1 MQSNGNGPL
10 LEIRDLK
17 VHFALREGLFRRGRA
32 VVQAVNGVSL
42 TLPRGE
48 VFGLVGESGC
58 GKTTLG
64 RAVVGLAPV
73 LSGEIR
79 FAGESILGLTGK
91 AAKERARRIQL
102 IFQDPYS
109 SLHPR
114 KIVRD
119 LVGVGLTL
127 HGLAKGYEIDERVL
141 HVLEGVGLGL
151 DHLYRYAHEFS
162 GGQRQR
168 IALARALILKPELL
182 ILDEPTSAL
191 DVSVQAQTLNLLK
204 DLRQQFDLTYLFIS
218 HNLGVVRYMSRR
230 IGVMYLGHIVEM
242 GATEELFGRA
252 QHPYTRVL
260 LSALPSLDPD
270 APSTRQVLTG
280 EVPTP
285 INPPPGCPFAPRCPD
300 AQEICAHEKPLLLQ
314 RGTDPAHVCACHFP
328 RLMEAEGQGPMTNHQ
343 WRKGRSRHR
352 NWPLGFGHS
361 SSGGSHGHRR

>member
-1 MQSNGNGPL
+1 MSGRGAEAL
-10 LEIRDLK
+10 LEIQDLR
-17 VHFALREGLFRRGRA
+17 VHFPVREGLLGGGRT

-42 TLPRGE
+42 ALRRGE

-73 LSGEIR
+73 LAGEIR
-79 FAGESILGLTGK
+79 FAGETVVGLTGR
-91 AAKERARRIQL
+91 AAQQRARRIQL

-114 KIVRD
+114 KTVRD
-119 LVGVGLTL
+119 LVGAGLRL
-127 HGLAKGYEIDERVL
+127 HGLAQGYEIDEQVL
-141 HVLEGVGLGL
+141 RMLEGVGLNL

-168 IALARALILKPELL
+168 IALARALVLKPELL

-191 DVSVQAQTLNLLK
+191 DVSVQAQILNLLK
-204 DLRQQFDLTYLFIS
+204 DLRREFGLTYLFIS
-218 HNLGVVRYMSRR
+218 HNLGVIRYMSGR
-230 IGVMYLGHIVEM
+230 IGVMYLGHIVEE
-242 GATEELFGRA
+242 GATEEVFLRP

-270 APSTRQVLTG
+270 APSKRQVLAG
-280 EVPTP
+280 EPPTP

-300 AQEICAHEKPLLLQ
+300 VQDLCKREMPELRQ
-314 RGTDPAHVCACHFP
+314 RGGDSTHLCACHF
-328 RLMEAEGQGPMTNHQ
+328 AKTNDQ
-343 WRKGRSRHR
+343 
-352 NWPLGFGHS
+352 
-361 SSGGSHGHRR
+361 

>member
-1 MQSNGNGPL
+1 MAGNGKETL

-17 VHFALREGLFRRGRA
+17 VHFALQEGLLRKGRA
-32 VVQAVNGVSL
+32 VVQAVSGVSL
-42 TLPRGE
+42 TLAKGE

-79 FAGESILGLTGK
+79 FAGESVIGLTGR

-114 KIVRD
+114 KTVRD
-119 LVGVGLTL
+119 LVGVGLKL

-141 HVLEGVGLGL
+141 QILEGVGLGL

-204 DLRQQFDLTYLFIS
+204 ELRQQFDLTYLFIS
-218 HNLGVVRYMSRR
+218 HNRGVVRYMSRR

-242 GATEELFGRA
+242 GATEELFRRP

-260 LSALPSLDPD
+260 LSSLPSLDPE
-270 APSTRQVLTG
+270 APVTRQVLTG
-280 EVPTP
+280 EPPTP

-300 AQEICAHEKPLLLQ
+300 VQEICTRERPVLLQ
-314 RGTDPAHVCACHFP
+314 RGTSPTHVCACHFP
-328 RLMEAEGQGPMTNHQ
+328 R
-343 WRKGRSRHR
+343 
-352 NWPLGFGHS
+352 S
-361 SSGGSHGHRR
+361 SQ

>member
-1 MQSNGNGPL
+1 MVESGTQPL

-17 VHFALREGLFRRGRA
+17 VHFALREGLLRKGRA
-32 VVQAVNGVSL
+32 VVQAVSGVSL
-42 TLPRGE
+42 TLSRGE

-73 LSGEIR
+73 LAGEIR
-79 FAGESILGLTGK
+79 YAGESLVDLTGR

-102 IFQDPYS
+102 IFQDPYA

-114 KIVRD
+114 KTVRD
-119 LVGVGLTL
+119 LVGVGLKL
-127 HGLAKGYEIDERVL
+127 HGLATGYEIDERVL
-141 HVLEGVGLGL
+141 AVLEGVGLGL

-168 IALARALILKPELL
+168 IALARALVLKPELL

-204 DLRQQFDLTYLFIS
+204 DLRRQFDLTYLFIS

-242 GATEELFGRA
+242 GATEPLFRRP

-270 APSTRQVLTG
+270 APSQRRLLAG
-280 EVPTP
+280 EPPTP

-300 AQEICAHEKPLLLQ
+300 VQDICRRENPLLIQ
-314 RGTDPAHVCACHFP
+314 HGTDATHVCACHFP
-328 RLMEAEGQGPMTNHQ
+328 RLAAA
-343 WRKGRSRHR
+343 SRE
-352 NWPLGFGHS
+352 
-361 SSGGSHGHRR
+361 

>member
-1 MQSNGNGPL
+1 MSGNGDKPI

-17 VHFALREGLFRRGRA
+17 VHFALNEGMLQRGRA

-42 TLPRGE
+42 SLQRGE

-79 FAGESILGLTGK
+79 FAGESVIGLTGK
-91 AAKERARRIQL
+91 AAKERARHIQL

-114 KIVRD
+114 KTVRD
-119 LVGVGLTL
+119 LVGVGLRL

-141 HVLEGVGLGL
+141 EILEGVGLGL

-204 DLRQQFDLTYLFIS
+204 ELRRQFDLTYLFIS
-218 HNLGVVRYMSRR
+218 HNLGVVRYLSRR

-242 GATEELFGRA
+242 GATEELFRRS

-300 AQEICAHEKPLLLQ
+300 VQEVCTREKPLLLP
-314 RGTDPAHVCACHFP
+314 RGADQSHVCACHFP
-328 RLMEAEGQGPMTNHQ
+328 RVGNNQ
-343 WRKGRSRHR
+343 
-352 NWPLGFGHS
+352 
-361 SSGGSHGHRR
+361 

>member
-1 MQSNGNGPL
+1 MAGPLTQPL
-10 LEIRDLK
+10 LEIRDLT
-17 VHFALREGLFRRGRA
+17 VHFALREGLFRQGRA
-32 VVQAVNGVSL
+32 VVQAVSGVSL
-42 TLPRGE
+42 ALARGE

-73 LSGEIR
+73 LGGDIR
-79 FAGESILGLTGK
+79 YAGESLVGLTGR
-91 AAKERARRIQL
+91 AAKERARRVQL
-102 IFQDPYS
+102 IFQDPYA

-114 KIVRD
+114 KTVRD
-119 LVGVGLTL
+119 LVGVGLKL
-127 HGLAKGYEIDERVL
+127 HGLATGYEIDERVL
-141 HVLEGVGLGL
+141 EVLDGVGLGL

-168 IALARALILKPELL
+168 IALARALVLKPELL

-204 DLRQQFDLTYLFIS
+204 DLRREFDLTYLFIS

-242 GATEELFGRA
+242 GETEEVFRRP

-260 LSALPSLDPD
+260 LSALPSLDPE
-270 APSTRQVLTG
+270 APSRRRILAG
-280 EVPTP
+280 EPPTP

-300 AQEICAHEKPLLLQ
+300 AQDICRREYPALAQ
-314 RGTDPAHVCACHFP
+314 RGGDAAHVCACHFP
-328 RLMEAEGQGPMTNHQ
+328 QLGP
-343 WRKGRSRHR
+343 SA
-352 NWPLGFGHS
+352 
-361 SSGGSHGHRR
+361 

>member
-1 MQSNGNGPL
+1 MTENRTQSL
-10 LEIRDLK
+10 LEIRDLT
-17 VHFALREGLFRRGRA
+17 VHFTLREGLLRSGRA

-42 TLPRGE
+42 VLARGE

-73 LSGEIR
+73 LRGEIR
-79 FAGESILGLTGK
+79 YAGKSLVGLTGQ
-91 AAKERARRIQL
+91 AVKERARRVQL
-102 IFQDPYS
+102 IFQDPYA

-114 KIVRD
+114 KTVRD
-119 LVGVGLTL
+119 LVGVGLKL
-127 HGLAKGYEIDERVL
+127 HGLATGYEIDERVL
-141 HVLEGVGLGL
+141 DVLEGVGLGL

-168 IALARALILKPELL
+168 IALARALVLKPELL

-204 DLRQQFDLTYLFIS
+204 DLQRQFDLTYLFIS

-242 GATEELFGRA
+242 GATERVFRWP
-252 QHPYTRVL
+252 QHPYTQVL
-260 LSALPSLDPD
+260 LSALPSLDPE
-270 APSTRQVLTG
+270 APSRRRILAG
-280 EVPTP
+280 EPPTP

-300 AQEICAHEKPLLLQ
+300 VQDVCRRERPALTQ
-314 RGTDPAHVCACHFP
+314 RGADAAHVCACHFP
-328 RLMEAEGQGPMTNHQ
+328 RLAAA
-343 WRKGRSRHR
+343 SRE
-352 NWPLGFGHS
+352 
-361 SSGGSHGHRR
+361 

>member
-1 MQSNGNGPL
+1 MASNGKGPL

-17 VHFALREGLFRRGRA
+17 VHFPLREGLLRKGRA
-32 VVQAVNGVSL
+32 AVQAVNGVSL
-42 TLPRGE
+42 TLARGE

-79 FAGESILGLTGK
+79 FAGESLIGLTGR
-91 AAKERARRIQL
+91 AARERARRIQL

-114 KIVRD
+114 KTVRD
-119 LVGVGLTL
+119 LVGVGLKL
-127 HGLAKGYEIDERVL
+127 HDLAHGYEIDERVL
-141 HVLEGVGLGL
+141 ATLESVGLGL

-191 DVSVQAQTLNLLK
+191 DVSVQAQILNLLK
-204 DLRQQFDLTYLFIS
+204 ELRREFQLTFLFIS
-218 HNLGVVRYMSRR
+218 HNLGVVRYMSQR
-230 IGVMYLGHIVEM
+230 IGVMYLGHIVEL
-242 GATEELFGRA
+242 AASDAVFLRP

-270 APSTRQVLTG
+270 RHSKRQVLSG
-280 EVPTP
+280 EPPTP
-285 INPPPGCPFAPRCPD
+285 IHPPPGCPFAPRCPD
-300 AQEICAHEKPLLLQ
+300 AQEICGREQPPLVR
-314 RGTDPAHVCACHFP
+314 RGDDPAHLCACHFP
-328 RLMEAEGQGPMTNHQ
+328 RIVPGA
-343 WRKGRSRHR
+343 
-352 NWPLGFGHS
+352 
-361 SSGGSHGHRR
+361 

>member
-1 MQSNGNGPL
+1 MVESGTQPL

-17 VHFALREGLFRRGRA
+17 VHFALREGLLRKGRA
-32 VVQAVNGVSL
+32 VVQAVSGVSL
-42 TLPRGE
+42 TLSRGE

-73 LSGEIR
+73 LAGEIR
-79 FAGESILGLTGK
+79 YAGESLVGLTGR

-102 IFQDPYS
+102 IFQDPYA

-114 KIVRD
+114 KTVRD
-119 LVGVGLTL
+119 LVGVGLKL
-127 HGLAKGYEIDERVL
+127 HGLATGYEIDERVL
-141 HVLEGVGLGL
+141 AVLEGVGLGL

-168 IALARALILKPELL
+168 IALARALVLKPELL

-204 DLRQQFDLTYLFIS
+204 DLRRQFDLTYLFIS

-242 GATEELFGRA
+242 GATEHLFHRP

-270 APSTRQVLTG
+270 APSRRRLLAG
-280 EVPTP
+280 EPPTP

-300 AQEICAHEKPLLLQ
+300 VQDICRRENPLLIQ
-314 RGTDPAHVCACHFP
+314 HGTDATHVCACHFP
-328 RLMEAEGQGPMTNHQ
+328 RLAAA
-343 WRKGRSRHR
+343 SRE
-352 NWPLGFGHS
+352 
-361 SSGGSHGHRR
+361 

>member
-32 VVQAVNGVSL
+32 VVQAVNEVSL

-119 LVGVGLTL
+119 LVGVGLKI
-127 HGLAKGYEIDERVL
+127 HGLAAGYEIDERVL

-328 RLMEAEGQGPMTNHQ
+328 RLMEAEGQGPMTNDQ

>member
-1 MQSNGNGPL
+1 MASNGNGPL
-10 LEIRDLK
+10 LEIRDLT
-17 VHFALREGLFRRGRA
+17 VHFALREGLLRRHRA

-42 TLPRGE
+42 ALARGE

-79 FAGESILGLTGK
+79 FAGESVIGLTGR
-91 AAKERARRIQL
+91 AARERARRIQL

-114 KIVRD
+114 KTVRN
-119 LVGVGLTL
+119 LVGVGLRL
-127 HGLAKGYEIDERVL
+127 HGLARGYEIDERVL
-141 HVLEGVGLGL
+141 AVLEGVGLGL

-204 DLRQQFDLTYLFIS
+204 ELRRQFDLTYLFIS

-242 GATEELFGRA
+242 GATEDLFRRP

-270 APSTRQVLTG
+270 APSTRQILSG
-280 EVPTP
+280 EPPTP

-300 AQEICAHEKPLLLQ
+300 VQDICGREKPVLLQ
-314 RGTDPAHVCACHFP
+314 RETDPTHVCACHFP
-328 RLMEAEGQGPMTNHQ
+328 RLTET
-343 WRKGRSRHR
+343 
-352 NWPLGFGHS
+352 L
-361 SSGGSHGHRR
+361 SH

>member
-1 MQSNGNGPL
+1 MASNGDKAL

-17 VHFALREGLFRRGRA
+17 VHFALKEGLLQRGRA
-32 VVQAVNGVSL
+32 VVQAVDGVSL
-42 TLPRGE
+42 ALQRGE

-79 FAGESILGLTGK
+79 FAGESIIGLTGK
-91 AAKERARRIQL
+91 AAKERARHIQL

-114 KIVRD
+114 KTVRD

-141 HVLEGVGLGL
+141 EILEGVGLGM

-204 DLRQQFDLTYLFIS
+204 ELRQQFNLTYLFIS
-218 HNLGVVRYMSRR
+218 HNLGVVRYMSRG

-242 GATEELFGRA
+242 GATEELFRRP

-270 APSTRQVLTG
+270 APSTRQILTG

-300 AQEICAHEKPLLLQ
+300 VQEVCSREKPVLDQ
-314 RGTDPAHVCACHFP
+314 KGSDPTHRCACHFP
-328 RLMEAEGQGPMTNHQ
+328 RLMAGENQGPISND
-343 WRKGRSRHR
+343 K
-352 NWPLGFGHS
+352 
-361 SSGGSHGHRR
+361 

>member
-1 MQSNGNGPL
+1 MASNGKGTL

-17 VHFALREGLFRRGRA
+17 VHFALREGLLQKSRA

-42 TLPRGE
+42 SLARGE

-64 RAVVGLAPV
+64 RAVVGLTPV

-79 FAGESILGLTGK
+79 FAGESVIGLTGH

-114 KIVRD
+114 KTVRD
-119 LVGVGLTL
+119 LVGVGLRL

-141 HVLEGVGLGL
+141 TILEGVGLGL

-168 IALARALILKPELL
+168 IALARALILRPELM

-204 DLRQQFDLTYLFIS
+204 AVRQQFDLTYLFIS
-218 HNLGVVRYMSRR
+218 HNLGVVRYMSER
-230 IGVMYLGHIVEM
+230 IAVMYLGHIVET
-242 GATEELFGRA
+242 GATEGLFRRP

-270 APSTRQVLTG
+270 APSRRHILSG
-280 EVPTP
+280 DPPTP
-285 INPPPGCPFAPRCPD
+285 INPPPGCPFASRCPD
-300 AQEICAHEKPLLLQ
+300 AQEVCRRHTPELVQ
-314 RGTDPAHVCACHFP
+314 RGQDRAHLCACHFP
-328 RLMEAEGQGPMTNHQ
+328 RLGE
-343 WRKGRSRHR
+343 
-352 NWPLGFGHS
+352 
-361 SSGGSHGHRR
+361 

>member
-1 MQSNGNGPL
+1 MSSNGNGPL

-17 VHFALREGLFRRGRA
+17 VHFALREGLLQRGRA
-32 VVQAVNGVSL
+32 VVQAVSGVSL
-42 TLPRGE
+42 TLARGE

-79 FAGESILGLTGK
+79 FGGENLLGLAGR
-91 AAKERARRIQL
+91 AARERARRIQL

-114 KIVRD
+114 KTVRD
-119 LVGVGLTL
+119 LVGVGLKL
-127 HGLAKGYEIDERVL
+127 HGLAHGYEIDERVL
-141 HVLEGVGLGL
+141 AILERVGLGL

-168 IALARALILKPELL
+168 IALARALVLTPELL

-191 DVSVQAQTLNLLK
+191 DVSVQAQILNLLK
-204 DLRQQFDLTYLFIS
+204 ELRREFGLTYLFIS
-218 HNLGVVRYMSRR
+218 HNLGVVRYMSQR
-230 IGVMYLGHIVEM
+230 IGVMYLGRIVEV
-242 GATEELFGRA
+242 GATERVFQQP

-270 APSTRQVLTG
+270 RPSRRQVLSG
-280 EVPTP
+280 EPPTP

-300 AQEICAHEKPLLLQ
+300 AQDICSQERPVLIRQ
-314 RGTDPAHVCACHFP
+314 GSDPEHLSACHFP
-328 RLMEAEGQGPMTNHQ
+328 RLTEPM
-343 WRKGRSRHR
+343 R
-352 NWPLGFGHS
+352 P
-361 SSGGSHGHRR
+361 

>member
-1 MQSNGNGPL
+1 MVDSGTQPL

-17 VHFALREGLFRRGRA
+17 VHFALREGWLRKGRA
-32 VVQAVNGVSL
+32 VVQAVNGISL
-42 TLPRGE
+42 TLYRGE

-73 LSGEIR
+73 LAGEIR
-79 FAGESILGLTGK
+79 YAGESLIGLTGQ

-102 IFQDPYS
+102 IFQDPYA

-114 KIVRD
+114 KTVRD
-119 LVGVGLTL
+119 LVGVGLKL

-141 HVLEGVGLGL
+141 AVLEGVGLGL

-168 IALARALILKPELL
+168 IALARALVLKPELL

-204 DLRQQFDLTYLFIS
+204 DLRRQFDLTYLFIS

-242 GATEELFGRA
+242 GATEHLFHRP

-270 APSTRQVLTG
+270 APSRRRLLAG
-280 EVPTP
+280 EPPTP

-300 AQEICAHEKPLLLQ
+300 VQDICGRENPLLIQ
-314 RGTDPAHVCACHFP
+314 HGTDPTHVCACHFP
-328 RLMEAEGQGPMTNHQ
+328 RLTERTNNG
-343 WRKGRSRHR
+343 K
-352 NWPLGFGHS
+352 
-361 SSGGSHGHRR
+361 

>member
-1 MQSNGNGPL
+1 MSGPL
-10 LEIRDLK
+10 TQPLLAIRDLR
-17 VHFALREGLFRRGRA
+17 VHFALREGLLRKGRA

-42 TLPRGE
+42 ALARGE

-73 LSGEIR
+73 LSGEICY
-79 FAGESILGLTGK
+79 AGESLVGLTGR

-102 IFQDPYS
+102 IFQDPYA

-114 KIVRD
+114 KTVRD
-119 LVGVGLTL
+119 LVGVGLKL

-141 HVLEGVGLGL
+141 EVLGGVGLGL

-168 IALARALILKPELL
+168 IALARALVLKPELL

-204 DLRQQFDLTYLFIS
+204 DLRRQFDLTYLFIS
-218 HNLGVVRYMSRR
+218 HNLGVVRYMSQR

-242 GATEELFGRA
+242 GATEAVFRRP

-260 LSALPSLDPD
+260 LSALPSLDPE
-270 APSTRQVLTG
+270 APSRRRLLTG
-280 EVPTP
+280 EPPTP
-285 INPPPGCPFAPRCPD
+285 IDPPPGCPFAPRCPD
-300 AQEICAHEKPLLLQ
+300 VQDVCARENPALAQ
-314 RGTDPAHVCACHFP
+314 RGADAAHVCACHFP
-328 RLMEAEGQGPMTNHQ
+328 RLAEPEN
-343 WRKGRSRHR
+343 GR
-352 NWPLGFGHS
+352 L
-361 SSGGSHGHRR
+361 

>member
-1 MQSNGNGPL
+1 MADERRHNGQPL
-10 LEIRDLK
+10 LEITDLR
-17 VHFALREGLFRRGRA
+17 VHFALQEGLLRRGRA
-32 VVQAVNGVSL
+32 VIQAISGVSL
-42 TLPRGE
+42 ALRRGE

-79 FAGESILGLTGK
+79 FAGENLIGLTGR
-91 AAKERARRIQL
+91 AARERARRIQL

-114 KIVRD
+114 KTVRD
-119 LVGVGLTL
+119 LVGVGLKL
-127 HGLAKGYEIDERVL
+127 HGLASGYEIDEQVL
-141 HVLEGVGLGL
+141 TILEGVGLGL

-191 DVSVQAQTLNLLK
+191 DVSVQAQILNLLK
-204 DLRQQFDLTYLFIS
+204 ELRREFNLTYLFIS
-218 HNLGVVRYMSRR
+218 HNLGVVRYMSQR
-230 IGVMYLGHIVEM
+230 IGVMYLGHIVEQ
-242 GATEELFGRA
+242 GATEELFLRP

-270 APSTRQVLTG
+270 APSKRQVLAG
-280 EVPTP
+280 EPPTP

-300 AQEICAHEKPLLLQ
+300 VQDICNREKPELRQ
-314 RGTDPAHVCACHFP
+314 RGGGPTHLCGCHFP
-328 RLMEAEGQGPMTNHQ
+328 MTNYQ
-343 WRKGRSRHR
+343 
-352 NWPLGFGHS
+352 
-361 SSGGSHGHRR
+361 

>member
-1 MQSNGNGPL
+1 MGSENGAL

-17 VHFALREGLFRRGRA
+17 VHFPLREGLFRKGHS
-32 VVQAVNGVSL
+32 VVQAVDGVSL

-79 FAGESILGLTGK
+79 FAGESMIGLTGR

-114 KIVRD
+114 KTVRD
-119 LVGVGLTL
+119 LVGVGLKL
-127 HGLAKGYEIDERVL
+127 HGLARGYEIDERVL
-141 HVLEGVGLGL
+141 EVLAGVGLGL

-204 DLRQQFDLTYLFIS
+204 ELRQQFDLTYLFIS

-230 IGVMYLGHIVEM
+230 TGVMYLGHIVEM
-242 GATEELFGRA
+242 GATEDLFRA
-252 QHPYTRVL
+252 PQHPYTRVL

-270 APSTRQVLTG
+270 APSTRQILTG

-285 INPPPGCPFAPRCPD
+285 IDPPPGCPFAPRCPD
-300 AQEICAHEKPLLLQ
+300 VQDLCRREKPVLL
-314 RGTDPAHVCACHFP
+314 AHGGNPSQVCACHFP
-328 RLMEAEGQGPMTNHQ
+328 RLVTT
-343 WRKGRSRHR
+343 SRE
-352 NWPLGFGHS
+352 
-361 SSGGSHGHRR
+361 

>member
-1 MQSNGNGPL
+1 MVESGTQPL

-17 VHFALREGLFRRGRA
+17 VHFALREGLLRKGRA
-32 VVQAVNGVSL
+32 VVQAVSGVSL
-42 TLPRGE
+42 TLSRGE

-73 LSGEIR
+73 LAGEIR
-79 FAGESILGLTGK
+79 YAGESLIGLTGQ

-102 IFQDPYS
+102 IFQDPYA

-114 KIVRD
+114 KTVRD
-119 LVGVGLTL
+119 LVGVGLKL
-127 HGLAKGYEIDERVL
+127 HGLATGYEIDERVL
-141 HVLEGVGLGL
+141 AVLEGVGLGL

-168 IALARALILKPELL
+168 IALARALVLKPELL

-204 DLRQQFDLTYLFIS
+204 DLRRQFDLTYLFIS

-242 GATEELFGRA
+242 GATEPLFRRP

-270 APSTRQVLTG
+270 APSQRRLLAG
-280 EVPTP
+280 EPPTP

-300 AQEICAHEKPLLLQ
+300 VQDICRRENPLLMQ
-314 RGTDPAHVCACHFP
+314 HGTDATHVCACHFP
-328 RLMEAEGQGPMTNHQ
+328 RLAAA
-343 WRKGRSRHR
+343 SRE
-352 NWPLGFGHS
+352 
-361 SSGGSHGHRR
+361 

>member
-1 MQSNGNGPL
+1 MPSNGKDPL

-17 VHFALREGLFRRGRA
+17 VHFALQEGLLRKGHA
-32 VVQAVNGVSL
+32 VVQALSGVSL
-42 TLPRGE
+42 SLAKGD

-64 RAVVGLAPV
+64 KAVVGLAPV
-73 LSGEIR
+73 LSGGIR
-79 FAGESILGLTGK
+79 FAGESVVGLTGR

-114 KIVRD
+114 KTVRD
-119 LVGVGLTL
+119 LVGVGLKL
-127 HGLAKGYEIDERVL
+127 HGLAKGYEVDERVL
-141 HVLEGVGLGL
+141 AILERVGLGL

-204 DLRQQFDLTYLFIS
+204 ELRQQFDLTYLFIS

-242 GATEELFGRA
+242 GATEDLFRRP

-260 LSALPSLDPD
+260 LSSLPSLDPE
-270 APSTRQVLTG
+270 APATRQVLTG
-280 EVPTP
+280 EPPTP

-300 AQEICAHEKPLLLQ
+300 VQEICTREKPVLLQ
-314 RGTDPAHVCACHFP
+314 RGTEPSHLSACHFP
-328 RLMEAEGQGPMTNHQ
+328 HLDQSTNSKERQNGP
-343 WRKGRSRHR
+343 RG
-352 NWPLGFGHS
+352 
-361 SSGGSHGHRR
+361 

>member
-1 MQSNGNGPL
+1 LKVGMSDTWTQPL

-17 VHFALREGLFRRGRA
+17 VHFALQESLLQRGRA

-42 TLPRGE
+42 GLARGE

-79 FAGESILGLTGK
+79 FAGESMIGLTGR

-114 KIVRD
+114 KTVRD
-119 LVGVGLTL
+119 LVGVGLKL
-127 HGLAKGYEIDERVL
+127 HGLARGYEIDERVL
-141 HVLEGVGLGL
+141 QVLEGVGLGL

-204 DLRQQFDLTYLFIS
+204 ELRQQFDLTYLFIS

-230 IGVMYLGHIVEM
+230 IGVMYLGHIVEL
-242 GATEELFGRA
+242 GDTEDLFRQP

-260 LSALPSLDPD
+260 LSALPSLDPE
-270 APSTRQVLTG
+270 APSRRQVLTG

-300 AQEICAHEKPLLLQ
+300 AQDICTREKPALLQ
-314 RGTDPAHVCACHFP
+314 RGSDPSHVCACHFP
-328 RLMEAEGQGPMTNHQ
+328 RLIEVEAQ
-343 WRKGRSRHR
+343 
-352 NWPLGFGHS
+352 
-361 SSGGSHGHRR
+361 